1 MELRQ
6 FRYFIKIADLGS
18 FSRAS
23 RALHIAQPA
32 LSQQIAL
39 LESEL
44 GQQLL
49 LRDARGVRLT
59 EPGRALYSHA
69 QRLLR
74 QVDDTFTAVRH
85 SAAQPVGRVC
95 VGLPL
100 STASQYA
107 LPLHVAARERHPGI
121 EIEFFDEISG
131 NLIHGLN
138 SGRLDLA
145 VLVNDEDARLVP
157 GVPLMDE
164 ELFLVS
170 RDDIRP
176 ESQTISLRQLPG
188 LPLALPGAGQGVR
201 PILDQ
206 ALAQHALRLGPL
218 AVCANSMSIMRH
230 ALLEGLA
237 HGVMP
242 WGAVCD
248 EVSAGRLVLTPIV
261 PALSRRVHVCTGPD
275 GNLSIAA
282 RCVHDLLLQ
291 VTRDRV
297 ATGQWHGVALL

>member
-39 LESEL
+39 MEAEL
-44 GQQLL
+44 GHPLL
-49 LRDARGVRLT
+49 LRESRGVRLT

-74 QVDDTFTAVRH
+74 QVDDAFTAVRH
-85 SAAQPVGRVC
+85 SAAQPVGRVS

-107 LPLHVAARERHPGI
+107 LPLLSAVRQHHPGI

-131 NLIHGLN
+131 HLIHGLN
-138 SGRLDLA
+138 SGKLDLA
-145 VLVNDEDARLVP
+145 VLVNDDDARLVP
-157 GVPLMDE
+157 HVALMDE
-164 ELFLVS
+164 RLFLIS
-170 RDDIRP
+170 RTDLRP
-176 ESQTISLRQLPG
+176 SRRTLSLRQLVD
-188 LPLALPGAGQGVR
+188 LPLALPGPGQGVR

-206 ALAQHALRLGPL
+206 ALAQRDLRLGPL
-218 AVCANSMSIMRH
+218 AVCANSMGIMRH

-237 HGVMP
+237 HSVMP

-248 EVSAGRLVLTPIV
+248 DVSTNRLVLTPIAPV
-261 PALSRRVHVCTGPD
+261 LNRRVYVCTGPD

-282 RCVHDLLLQ
+282 RAVHDLLIQ

-297 ATGQWHGVALL
+297 SGGLWQGVELL